1 MGSRAR
7 RRAALPGDAVKR
19 LTVLYDGTC
28 ALCVRCR
35 DFLAVSRTLVPL
47 ELLSCQSREARERFG
62 AVPWL
67 GEELV
72 VVSDEGDVWIGP
84 AAFLVSMWALA
95 DYREWSYRLSG
106 PTLAPLAERFFVV
119 ISSQRRRIATLFRK
133 PHCEDGDA
141 CAIDAEHAPRY
152 GAYR

>member
-1 MGSRAR
+1 
-7 RRAALPGDAVKR
+7 VNR

-28 ALCVRCR
+28 ALCLRCR
-35 DFLAVSRTLVPL
+35 DFLAVSRTFIPL
-47 ELLSCQSREARERFG
+47 ELLSCQSLEARERFG

-72 VVSDEGDVWIGP
+72 VVSDDGDVWIGP

-106 PTLAPLAERFFVV
+106 PELAPLAERFFVA

-133 PHCEDGDA
+133 PRCEDGDA
-141 CAIDAEHAPRY
+141 CALPRHAHPLDEAHAPRY
-152 GAYR
+152 GTYR

>member
-1 MGSRAR
+1 MN
-7 RRAALPGDAVKR
+7 R

-28 ALCVRCR
+28 ALCLRCR
-35 DFLAVSRTLVPL
+35 DFLEQSRALVSL
-47 ELLSCQSREARERFG
+47 ELLPCQSHEARERYG

-84 AAFLVSMWALA
+84 AAFLVAMWALA

-106 PTLAPLAERFFVV
+106 PELAPLAERFFVA
-119 ISSQRRRIATLFRK
+119 ISSQRRRIATLLHK
-133 PHCEDGDA
+133 PRCDDDGLCRIPHNPQESGA
-141 CAIDAEHAPRY
+141 SHAPRH
-152 GAYR
+152 AYR

>member
-1 MGSRAR
+1 MN
-7 RRAALPGDAVKR
+7 R

-28 ALCVRCR
+28 ALCLRCR
-35 DFLAVSRTLVPL
+35 DFLAQSRSLVPL

-72 VVSDEGDVWIGP
+72 VVSDEGDVWVGP
-84 AAFLVSMWALA
+84 AAFLVAMWALA

-106 PTLAPLAERFFVV
+106 PELAPLAERFFVA
-119 ISSQRRRIATLFRK
+119 ISSQRRRIASLFKK
-133 PHCEDGDA
+133 PRCDDDGVCRIPHGAFDA
-141 CAIDAEHAPRY
+141 DDSHAPRH
-152 GAYR
+152 AYR

>member
-1 MGSRAR
+1 M
-7 RRAALPGDAVKR
+7 KQ
-19 LTVLYDGTC
+19 LTVLYDGAC

-47 ELLSCQSREARERFG
+47 ELLSCQSREARERYG

-72 VVSDEGDVWIGP
+72 VVSDEGDVWVGS

-106 PTLAPLAERFFVV
+106 PELAPLAERFFVTF
-119 ISSQRRRIATLFRK
+119 SSQRKRLATFFRK
-133 PHCEDGDA
+133 PRCEDGDA
-141 CAIDAEHAPRY
+141 CQLPAHVARR
-152 GAYR
+152 AYR

>member
-1 MGSRAR
+1 MN
-7 RRAALPGDAVKR
+7 R

-35 DFLAVSRTLVPL
+35 DFLAASRSLVVL
-47 ELLSCQSREARERFG
+47 ELLACQSREARERYG

-72 VVSDEGDVWIGP
+72 VVSDEGEVWVGP
-84 AAFLVSMWALA
+84 AAFLVAMWALA

-106 PTLAPLAERFFVV
+106 PELAPLAERFFVA
-119 ISSQRRRIATLFRK
+119 ISSQRRRIARFFAK
-133 PHCEDGDA
+133 PRCDEDGVCRIPHTND
-141 CAIDAEHAPRY
+141 ESHAPRH
-152 GAYR
+152 AYR